1 MRATALSRVRRRI
14 WMMTNTERI
23 EKEAE
28 GPWFPSRTR
37 RRWPAIIFAV
47 RRTARVPGRM
57 IFLIVSIRTIKGIK
71 IAGVPLGTIW
81 ASMCVVWLNHP

>member
-1 MRATALSRVRRRI
+1 MSSTDK
-14 WMMTNTERI
+14 I

-28 GPWFPSRTR
+28 GPWFPSRTS

-47 RRTARVPGRM
+47 RRTANVPGRM

-71 IAGVPLGTIW
+71 MAGVPLGTI
-81 ASMCVVWLNHP
+81 